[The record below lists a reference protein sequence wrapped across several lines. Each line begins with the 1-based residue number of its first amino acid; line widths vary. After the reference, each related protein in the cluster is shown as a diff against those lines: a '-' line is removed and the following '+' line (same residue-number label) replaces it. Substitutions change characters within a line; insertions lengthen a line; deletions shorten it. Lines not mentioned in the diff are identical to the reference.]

1 MKTVYLVRHGESEGN
16 VDPIF
21 QGADSPL
28 TEVGKRQAEYVA
40 ERCKA
45 LPVEAFVASSMVRAQ
60 ETARIIEEKVG
71 KSSEVSD
78 LFVERRRPSSIIGK
92 SRHDEEAIA
101 LEDLWWK
108 SLAGE
113 APRVSDGEDFDE
125 LKARAK
131 KALAFLESRP
141 EKNILVVTHGFFL
154 RALVAYT
161 LFGDALTAQEFK
173 PFMDSMYTAN
183 TGISVLRHNAKKT
196 TQPWHVWIWNDH
208 SHLADAKGASPVAP
222 AGLQDA

>member
-60 ETARIIEEKVG
+60 ETARIIEEKIG
-71 KSSEVSD
+71 KSPESSD
-78 LFVERRRPSSIIGK
+78 LFVERMRPSSIIGK
-92 SRHDEEAIA
+92 SRHDAEAIR
-101 LEDLWWK
+101 LEEDWWK
-108 SLAGE
+108 SLAGDG
-113 APRVSDGEDFDE
+113 PRVSDGEDFE
-125 LKARAK
+125 QLKERAK
-131 KALAFLESRP
+131 RALQYLEARP
-141 EKNILVVTHGFFL
+141 EQNILVVTHGFFL

-161 LFGDALTAQEFK
+161 LFGDELSPKEFK

-183 TGISVLRHNAKKT
+183 TGISVLRHNAKKV

-208 SHLADAKGASPVAP
+208 SHLADAKGAAPVAP